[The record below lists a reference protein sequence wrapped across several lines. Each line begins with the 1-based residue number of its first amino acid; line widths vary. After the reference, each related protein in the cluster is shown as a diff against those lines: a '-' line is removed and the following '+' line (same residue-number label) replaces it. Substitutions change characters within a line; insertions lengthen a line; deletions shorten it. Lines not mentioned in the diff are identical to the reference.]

1 VPITRLLV
9 ANRGEVAVRI
19 LRTAAALGLRTVAV
33 APADDAGSL
42 HVRRAESSVRLPGA
56 GPAAYLDTAGVVAA
70 ARQSGADA
78 VHPGYGFLA
87 ESAEL
92 ARRCA
97 EAGLVFV
104 GPDPSALELFGDKG
118 RARARARELGVPV
131 LRSTD
136 GPTDLETARA
146 FLRSIDGPG
155 MVKALAGGGGRGQ
168 QPVHREEEL
177 AEALERCRSE
187 ARAAFGVA
195 DVLVE
200 ELMPGARHVEVQLAG
215 DGDAAV
221 ALGDRDCSVQRRRQK
236 LIEIAPA
243 PALPPDLRRALADAA
258 VALGRSAGLRGLATV
273 EFLVRAGEFA
283 FLEVNPRLQVEHT
296 VTEEVT
302 GLDLVVVGLRL
313 ADGAT
318 LAELGLDRPVGVRG
332 AAVQARV
339 NAETLRADG
348 SVHPSAGRLERFV
361 PPAGRGVRVDAGV
374 VAGDEVNPRYDSLLA
389 KVVLADRDLPR
400 ALAAA
405 ARAIGE
411 FEVGGPATNLPVLAT
426 LLARPE
432 LADGTMTTD
441 FLDAHLAELLPPD
454 APALRAD
461 ADVVAAPLQGVVVE
475 IAVTD
480 GDRVAA
486 GATLLVLEAM
496 KMEHVVRAPA
506 AGEVTGLRVAVGD
519 VVADGDALARLS
531 PADDDAATEEE
542 AREVDLDA
550 IRPEL
555 AEVIERHRTGLDDA
569 RPEAVA
575 ARRAAGRGTARE
587 MVAALCDEGTFVEYG
602 ALGIAAQRRRR
613 SLEELVARTPAD
625 GMVTGIGE
633 VDGVPCAVLA
643 YDYTVLAGT
652 QGKVN
657 HAKTDRLL
665 TLAEQRGLPVVLF
678 AEGGGG
684 RPGDTDTSG
693 VSLLDVPTFTT
704 MARLAGK
711 VPTVAV
717 VSGYCFAGNAALVGV
732 CDVIVATEGS
742 SIGMG
747 GPAMIEAGGLGVV
760 APDDVGPVPVQA
772 ANGVLDVVVA
782 DDHAAVAAARAALGL
797 LTGRVVPGE
806 CADQRRLRHLLPAN
820 RVRSYD
826 VRPVLETLADP
837 GSVLELRP
845 AYGRGIVTALAR
857 LDGRPVGV
865 LANDPRHLGGAID
878 AESADKAAAFLRLCE
893 AHRLPVVSLVD
904 TPGFMVG
911 PESETTGTVRR
922 FGALYVAGAALTV
935 PLVAVVLRKAYGLG
949 AMAMTGGDLRAPLLT
964 LAWPTG
970 EFGPMSL
977 EGAVRLGYRREF
989 EALPDDAARQARLDE
1004 LVAAAYEQGKA
1015 LNVASVFEID
1025 DVIDPADTRAVVS
1038 AVLAAAAGGGGR
1050 PRSADLIVT
1059 VPPSGWDVREEP
1071 LR

>member
-1 VPITRLLV
+1 MPITRLLV

-19 LRTAAALGLRTVAV
+19 LRTAAALGLPTVAV

-42 HVRRAESSVRLPGA
+42 HVRRADDAVRLAGA
-56 GPAAYLDTAGVVAA
+56 GPAAYLDAAAVVAA

-78 VHPGYGFLA
+78 VHPGWGFLA

-104 GPDPSALELFGDKG
+104 GPDPAALELFGDKG
-118 RARARARELGVPV
+118 RARVRARELGVPV
-131 LRSTD
+131 LAATD
-136 GPTDLETARA
+136 GPADLETAREFFRA
-146 FLRSIDGPG
+146 VGPVL
-155 MVKALAGGGGRGQ
+155 VKALAGGGGRGQ
-168 QPVHREEEL
+168 QPVHREDEL
-177 AEALERCRSE
+177 PEALERCRSE
-187 ARAAFGVA
+187 AHGAFGVA
-195 DVLVE
+195 DVHVE
-200 ELMPGARHVEVQLAG
+200 ELWTGARHIEVQLAG
-215 DGDAAV
+215 DGEASV
-221 ALGDRDCSVQRRRQK
+221 ALGDRDCSLQRRRQK
-236 LIEIAPA
+236 LVEIAPA
-243 PALPPDLRRALADAA
+243 PALEPGLRTAVAEAA
-258 VALGRSAGLRGLATV
+258 VALGRSAGYRGLATV
-273 EFLVRAGEFA
+273 EFLVRDGGFA

-302 GLDLVVVGLRL
+302 GLDLVEVGLRL

-318 LAELGLDRPVGVRG
+318 LADLGLDRPVASRG

-348 SVHPSAGRLERFV
+348 AVHPAAGRLERFG
-361 PPAGRGVRVDAGV
+361 PPTGRGVRVDAGV

-389 KVVLADRDLPR
+389 KVVVADRDLPR

-405 ARAIGE
+405 TRALGE
-411 FEVGGPATNLPVLAT
+411 FEVEGPATNLP
-426 LLARPE
+426 LLAVLLDRPE

-441 FLDAHLAELLPPD
+441 FLDAHLAELLPPA
-454 APALRAD
+454 APVAAVES
-461 ADVVAAPLQGVVVE
+461 DVVAAPLQGVVVE
-475 IAVTD
+475 IAVAD
-480 GDRVAA
+480 GDRVPA

-496 KMEHVVRAPA
+496 KMQHVVRTPA
-506 AGEVTGLRVAVGD
+506 AGEVAELRVALGD
-519 VVADGDALARLS
+519 VVAEGDVLARLS
-531 PADDDAATEEE
+531 AADDDAAAEHETDEL
-542 AREVDLDA
+542 DLDA

-555 AEVIERHRTGLDDA
+555 AEVLERHRTGQDDA
-569 RPEAVA
+569 RPDAVA
-575 ARRAAGRGTARE
+575 ARHAAGRRTARE
-587 MVAALCDEGTFVEYG
+587 LVAALCDEGTFVEYG
-602 ALGIAAQRRRR
+602 ALGLAAQRRRR

-633 VDGVPCAVLA
+633 VAGVPCAVLA

-657 HAKTDRLL
+657 HAKADRLL
-665 TLAEQRGLPVVLF
+665 ALAEERRLPVVLF

-684 RPGDTDTSG
+684 RPGDTDTGG
-693 VSLLDVPTFTT
+693 VTGLDVPTFTT
-704 MARLAGK
+704 MARLAGT
-711 VPTVAV
+711 VPTIAV

-742 SIGMG
+742 SLGMG

-760 APDDVGPVPVQA
+760 APEDVGPVRVQA
-772 ANGVLDVVVA
+772 ANGVLDVVVP
-782 DDHAAVAAARAALGL
+782 DDDAAVAAAREALGL

-826 VRPVLETLADP
+826 VRPVVETLADT

-845 AYGRGIVTALAR
+845 SFGRGVLTVLAR

-989 EALPDDAARQARLDE
+989 EALPDDAARQARFDE

-1015 LNVASVFEID
+1015 LNVAAVFEID
-1025 DVIDPADTRAVVS
+1025 DVVDPAETRRVVS
-1038 AVLAAAAGGGGR
+1038 AALAAATRARAGRRRGR
-1050 PRSADLIVT
+1050 
-1059 VPPSGWDVREEP
+1059 
-1071 LR
+1071 